1 MSRELCILLMVVGL
15 LEDGTGELCVLA
27 RPYCKR
33 VQCEYIFRSAIGDS
47 ILFVIFSERQRRAIA
62 TVEICRLYRSLIAA
76 INPYSAEE

>member
-47 ILFVIFSERQRRAIA
+47 ILFRHFFRATKKGDCNGRIF
-62 TVEICRLYRSLIAA
+62 RLYGSLIVE

>member
-47 ILFVIFSERQRRAIA
+47 ILFVIFSER
-62 TVEICRLYRSLIAA
+62 
-76 INPYSAEE
+76 